1 MGRYSNISENAEQ
14 AMSIKYNTIVYDL
27 KRKGVKVLV
36 MSLGEAFF
44 DVPLYSFAE
53 LPISEIYHYSHSLGI
68 PELRKKLADYFL
80 KQYSIP
86 LNSDKEILITS
97 GSKIAIYMAL
107 MAILNP
113 GDEVVVQEPC
123 WVSYPEQIK
132 LAYGIPVQIP
142 YDRSIYD
149 YEKYITPR
157 TKAIIINNPHNPTG
171 YVYTK
176 EEITYLLELAAK
188 HNIWLL
194 SDEAYSD
201 FVMDGKF
208 ISPGSIDKEKN
219 HTIIFNSISKNFG
232 ISGWRLGYIIS
243 NEKMIHNVLKI
254 NQHLITCPATILEY
268 YVLNY
273 FEKILSYTVPMM
285 KELHEKRKAVA
296 AYMKDIGL
304 ECLPGSATFY
314 FFVSIIPT
322 KLTSEEFCT
331 RLLTEEYISVVPGLG
346 YGYSCDKFVRI
357 SIGTSKL
364 DEIKCGLDK
373 IKEFIIKTS

>member
-1 MGRYSNISENAEQ
+1 MGRYSNIAEKAEQ
-14 AMSIKYNTIVYDL
+14 AMSIKYNTLVYEL
-27 KRKGVKVLV
+27 KKQGKKVLV

-44 DVPLYSFAE
+44 DVPLYSFAD
-53 LPISEIYHYSHSLGI
+53 LPIKEIYHYSHSLGI

-80 KQYSIP
+80 KQYAIP
-86 LNSDKEILITS
+86 VNTDKEILITA

-107 MAILNP
+107 MAILDP

-123 WVSYPEQIK
+123 WVSYPEQIR
-132 LAYGIPVQIP
+132 LAYGVPVQIP
-142 YDRSIYD
+142 YDKSIYD
-149 YEKYITPR
+149 YEKYITPK
-157 TKAIIINNPHNPTG
+157 TKALIINNPHNPTG
-171 YVYTK
+171 YVYTEK
-176 EEITYLLELAAK
+176 EITYLLELAAK

-201 FVMDGKF
+201 FVVDGKF
-208 ISPGSIDKEKN
+208 ISPGSIDKEKK

-285 KELHEKRKAVA
+285 KELHEKRKGVA
-296 AYMKDIGL
+296 AYMKSMGL

-314 FFVSIIPT
+314 FFVSIAPT

-331 RLLTEEYISVVPGLG
+331 RLLTEQYISVVPGLG
-346 YGYSCDKFVRI
+346 YGISCDKFIRI
-357 SIGTSKL
+357 SIGTATL
-364 DEIKCGLDK
+364 DEIKGGLDK